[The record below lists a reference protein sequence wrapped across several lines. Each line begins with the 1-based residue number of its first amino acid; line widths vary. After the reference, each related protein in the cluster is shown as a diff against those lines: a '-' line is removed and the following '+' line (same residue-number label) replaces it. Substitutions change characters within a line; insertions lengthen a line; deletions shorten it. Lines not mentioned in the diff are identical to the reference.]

1 MKIVVDIGIQL
12 ISPRRSFA
20 LEAKFAAA
28 DERIVIFGPSG
39 AGKSL
44 TMQMIAGLQRP
55 DRGRI
60 ELDGR
65 VLFDAA
71 AGINVPARE
80 RGVGLVF
87 QDYALFP
94 HLTVEENVAFPLR
107 GVLPLRLPDAER
119 RKIEDMLELFEL
131 TPLARS
137 LPRDLSGGQ
146 RQRVALARTLVCEPR
161 VMLLDEPFAALDS
174 MLRNRVR
181 YELLQM
187 QQRFKVPMVIITH
200 DFEDVKTF
208 ADTLVIYLTGRIGCV
223 IPIKETAMRR
233 GEDNAWEEVY
243 AACGMMQ

>member
-1 MKIVVDIGIQL
+1 MKIDVDIGIRL
-12 ISPRRSFA
+12 VSARRSFA

-44 TMQMIAGLQRP
+44 TMQMIAGLLRP
-55 DRGRI
+55 DRGHI
-60 ELDGR
+60 KLDGR

-71 AGINVPARE
+71 AGINLPARE

-94 HLTVEENVAFPLR
+94 HLTVEENIAFPLR
-107 GVLPLRLPDAER
+107 GILPLRLPDSEF
-119 RKIEDMLELFEL
+119 RKIADMLELFEL

-137 LPRDLSGGQ
+137 FPRDLSGGQ

-161 VMLLDEPFAALDS
+161 VILLDEPFAALDTI
-174 MLRNRVR
+174 LRNRVR
-181 YELLQM
+181 RELLQL

-200 DFEDVKTF
+200 EFEDVKTF
-208 ADTLVIYLTGRIGCV
+208 ADTVVIYSSGRIDSV
-223 IPIKETAMRR
+223 FSIKETAKRNSDD
-233 GEDNAWEEVY
+233 EAWKEIYE
-243 AACGMMQ
+243 ACGMMQ